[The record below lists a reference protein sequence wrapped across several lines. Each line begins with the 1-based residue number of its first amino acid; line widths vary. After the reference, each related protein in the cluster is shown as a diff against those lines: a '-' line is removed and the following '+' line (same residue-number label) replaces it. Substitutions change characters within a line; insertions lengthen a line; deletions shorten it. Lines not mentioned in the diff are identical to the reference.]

1 MPSRPDAEIRPVLRA
16 AMALVATGGLKGL
29 SLRPLAEQMGS
40 TVSALS
46 HRFGL
51 KDELIAALIA
61 SAREEDGQF
70 LDGWLA
76 RIQALRPLDGPL
88 LAELADAVLADMA
101 GPHATRTQFY
111 CELLLGAPSR
121 PEIAA
126 PLAAWTARRL
136 AFWRAAVEPLGRSE
150 LGDVLHA
157 FSADEAAHG
166 LALGDLAAYRWLR
179 RLSLRRLCG
188 AVVPAPGS
196 SDLRE
201 FVVFHAALG
210 ELMDGPDGYHPPELS
225 EYQAAMAGHISAL
238 IIAEGADAVTHRAI
252 AARAGVASST
262 LAYHFPRQEDLLKAG
277 LEDIITRLHGRVY
290 RPPHGVNAAEEDLSS
305 IEISRATFALAL
317 SAART
322 PSLRA
327 CAADMRRRRGENY
340 LIIINR
346 QVEGES
352 PFDLL
357 SAQALSITGI
367 GQIILDGLVDGA
379 SSTINFTL
387 VNRLQA
393 VALAAR

>member
-1 MPSRPDAEIRPVLRA
+1 MTTRPDAEIRPVLHA
-16 AMALVATGGLKGL
+16 AMALVAAGGLRGL
-29 SLRPLAEQMGS
+29 SLRPLAERMGT

-61 SAREEDGQF
+61 AARDEDGEF

-76 RIQALRPLDGPL
+76 RIRALRPLDGAL
-88 LAELADAVLADMA
+88 LADLTDTILADMA
-101 GPHATRTQFY
+101 GSHATRTLFY
-111 CELLLGAPSR
+111 SELLLGAPSR
-121 PEIAA
+121 PEIAE
-126 PLAAWTARRL
+126 PLADWRARRL
-136 AFWRAAVEPLGRSE
+136 AFWRAAAESLDRPE
-150 LGDVLHA
+150 LGGVLHA
-157 FSADEAAHG
+157 FSTDEAAHG

-179 RLSLRRLCG
+179 RLALRRLCG
-188 AVVPAPGS
+188 AVVPAPGA

-201 FVVFHAALG
+201 FAVFHATLG
-210 ELMDGPDGYHPPELS
+210 ELMEGPDGYHPPQLS
-225 EYQAAMAGHISAL
+225 EQQAAMASHISQL

-277 LEDIITRLHGRVY
+277 LEDIIARMHGRVY
-290 RPPHGVNAAEEDLSS
+290 RPNGVNVAEEDLSTV
-305 IEISRATFALAL
+305 EIARATFALAL
-317 SAART
+317 AAARM

-340 LIIINR
+340 LFILNR
-346 QVEGES
+346 GVVPES

-367 GQIILDGLVDGA
+367 GQVILDGLLDGA
-379 SSTINFTL
+379 PGAIDFSLIDQL
-387 VNRLQA
+387 RA
-393 VALAAR
+393 IALAGR